1 MLIPTQKAPNLLL
14 PTLFHGEF
22 NLISEK
28 PKNFTMLIFFRGLHC
43 PICATYLQSFT
54 DLLPDFV
61 ELGITSI
68 AISSD
73 GKRRALEMAK
83 KVGSKSLRYGYNL
96 KLKQAREWGLY
107 ISEGRGK
114 TSAGVSELDFFPEP
128 GFFLV
133 KPDNSIF
140 YIATQSMPFA
150 RPQFKDLLGSLRF
163 ILDKSYPARGNI
175 E

>member
-1 MLIPTQKAPNLLL
+1 MKIINLEI
-14 PTLFHGEF
+14 H
-22 NLISEK
+22 
-28 PKNFTMLIFFRGLHC
+28 NFSSYFGTHKIDFQTDTNIEGFAIFGH
-43 PICATYLQSFT
+43 
-54 DLLPDFV
+54 
-61 ELGITSI
+61 
-68 AISSD
+68 
-73 GKRRALEMAK
+73 
-83 KVGSKSLRYGYNL
+83 
-96 KLKQAREWGLY
+96 
-107 ISEGRGK
+107 EGRGK

-150 RPQFKDLLGSLRF
+150 RPQFKDLLVSLRF